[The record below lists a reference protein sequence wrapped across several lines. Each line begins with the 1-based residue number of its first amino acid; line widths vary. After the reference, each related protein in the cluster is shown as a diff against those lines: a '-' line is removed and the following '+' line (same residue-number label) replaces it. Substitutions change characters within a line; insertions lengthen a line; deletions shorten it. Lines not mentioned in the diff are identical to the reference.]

1 MEHSLEKLLIMIIP
15 TFVDLQGFN
24 VGSWEFV
31 VKEVAVLKKGS
42 ILSHYIFAS
51 PYPWDLLTKSER
63 SCASWLIANHHGLQ
77 WEDGIIPHSMAKRL
91 ITTAVIG
98 TEDDNALVYVKGHEK
113 REWLRNLLQDDAKDD
128 IIIETLDA
136 DYEDIESLNNLDVIN
151 TMRCNKHVKNCALQ
165 NVFKIFNWWSQR
177 QKEICKK

>member
-1 MEHSLEKLLIMIIP
+1 
-15 TFVDLQGFN
+15 
-24 VGSWEFV
+24 

-51 PYPWDLLTKSER
+51 PYPWNLLTKSER

-77 WEDGIIPHSMAKRL
+77 WEAGMVPYSMARHL
-91 ITTAVIG
+91 ITLAVVSKTLSYI
-98 TEDDNALVYVKGHEK
+98 KGERQK
-113 REWLRNLLQDDAKDD
+113 REWLKDMLESDARDD

-136 DYEDIESLNNLDVIN
+136 DYKNIESLNNQDVIN
-151 TMRCNKHVKNCALQ
+151 ILRCNKHVKNCALQ
-165 NVFKIFNWWSQR
+165 NVFKIFNWWSQN